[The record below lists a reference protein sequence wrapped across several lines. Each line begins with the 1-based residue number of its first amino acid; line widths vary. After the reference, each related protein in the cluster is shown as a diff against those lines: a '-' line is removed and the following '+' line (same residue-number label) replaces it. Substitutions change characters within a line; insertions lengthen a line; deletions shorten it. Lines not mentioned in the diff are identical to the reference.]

1 MWFVILVS
9 MVCVQW
15 SQAALPLPSYI
26 KPCARNDP
34 QLYECSAKHA
44 NDAISHLLKG
54 DPKYKMPA
62 LDPFKIDELKLVQG
76 EGPRNS
82 IALLL
87 KNMSSYVNKVILLE
101 KSEYDFKKKHIF
113 HQVIIPR
120 VDNVGKYEIQGRLL
134 LLPIF
139 GQGDFNIT
147 LDNCR
152 ITYDADFIYE
162 TIDGKEYFSERNQ
175 ATTITPT
182 NVNIEFTNLF
192 NGDKLLGKQVN

>member
-1 MWFVILVS
+1 MHFQLDFTD
-9 MVCVQW
+9 
-15 SQAALPLPSYI
+15 
-26 KPCARNDP
+26 CASR
-34 QLYECSAKHA
+34 
-44 NDAISHLLKG
+44 
-54 DPKYKMPA
+54 
-62 LDPFKIDELKLVQG
+62 
-76 EGPRNS
+76 
-82 IALLL
+82 
-87 KNMSSYVNKVILLE
+87 
-101 KSEYDFKKKHIF
+101 YDFKKKHIF

-182 NVNIEFTNLF
+182 NVHIEFTNLF
-192 NGDKLLGKQVN
+192 NGDKLLGKQMNEFLNKNWREWYKELSPTIFSAYSQIISTVFKGLYQTVPVSEMFPETVHS